1 MSVLIKGGTVVTA
14 EWMDAADVLIDGETI
29 GAVGAGLDAPEA
41 EVVDATGRFV
51 LPGGIDVHTHLAM
64 PLGDIASSDDF
75 YTGHVAAAF
84 GGTTT
89 HLDFANQSKGESLLA
104 ALDEW
109 HARARD
115 KACIDYGFHL
125 TLTDVNKAVLDE
137 IARLPQHGVSTIKM
151 LMAYKGR
158 IMVGDEDLFL
168 AMRRARDAGILTMVH
183 CENGDVID
191 ILVREAVASGH
202 VAPKYH
208 ALTRPPQLEG
218 EATGRAIAMAEV
230 LDAPLYVV
238 HVTCEDALTRVREA
252 RARGSRV
259 TAETCVQYLFF
270 TADNLDTKGFEG
282 AKWVC
287 SPPFRQGKDHEVLWS
302 ALRDNSLSVVSTD
315 HCPFDFETQTV
326 LGRDDLSRIPNGC
339 PGIEDRLQVLHE
351 AGVNGGRFNLQ
362 RFVDLTATTPA
373 RVFGLEGRKGAIAP
387 GCDADIALWN
397 MEAER
402 TISVKTSH
410 SAVDYNLY
418 EGMKV
423 RGFPERVYLRG
434 KLLVDGDRFLGEP
447 GSGRYLHRRVVR
459 SRNSHHERGR

>member
-1 MSVLIKGGTVVTA
+1 MSVLIRGGTVVTA
-14 EWMDAADVLIDGETI
+14 ESTQAADVLIDGETI
-29 GAVGAGLDAPEA
+29 NEVGAGLDASGA
-41 EVVDATGRFV
+41 EVVDATGLFV

-89 HLDFANQSKGESLLA
+89 HLDFANQSKGESLHA

-115 KACIDYGFHL
+115 KACIDYGFHV
-125 TLTDVNKAVLDE
+125 TVTDVNEAVLDE
-137 IARLPQHGVSTIKM
+137 IAQLPRRGVSSIKL

-168 AMRRARDAGILTMVH
+168 AMQRARDAGMLTMVH

-191 ILVREAVASGH
+191 ILVREALAQGH
-202 VAPKYH
+202 TAPKYH

-218 EATGRAIAMAEV
+218 EATGRAIAMAEI

-252 RARGSRV
+252 RARGSQV
-259 TAETCVQYLFF
+259 AAETCVQYLFF
-270 TADNLDTKGFEG
+270 TADNLNTDGFEG

-287 SPPFRQGKDHEVLWS
+287 SPPFRQHKDQELLWD
-302 ALRDNSLSVVSTD
+302 ALQDDTLSVVSTD
-315 HCPFDFETQTV
+315 HCPFFYETQKV
-326 LGRDDLSRIPNGC
+326 RGRDDFSQIPNGC
-339 PGIEDRLQVLHE
+339 PGIEDRLPVLHG

-387 GCDADIALWN
+387 GCDADIAIWN
-397 MEAER
+397 MDLER
-402 TISVKTSH
+402 TISVTTSH
-410 SAVDYNLY
+410 SAIDYNLY
-418 EGMKV
+418 EGMNI
-423 RGFPERVYLRG
+423 RGMPERVYLRG
-434 KLLVDGDRFLGEP
+434 ELLVDGDRFLGEP
-447 GSGRYLHRRVVR
+447 GSGRFLHRRV
-459 SRNSHHERGR
+459 NDC